1 MNSQEFSR
9 HLAGVKPF
17 WDDSEYNLNAA
28 LSAIKG
34 ESKHLYAT
42 ALDCEVDLLSSAAD
56 CLFEHTTERTSATRH
71 DLTCVFDAAMRLLE
85 CFGELASNSL
95 QLLKALQDQVR
106 LHWEFT
112 DKRKEALG
120 PDWCMRLDEGGVTAL
135 TSDYSD
141 LNLQDE
147 EKYVNKDDYN
157 ADGSHECD
165 KNECDKNECDKN
177 ECDKNECDSEGSGAL
192 ISDTS
197 RIASEIDSLLLPVKA
212 AHIQALGRL
221 AGLISDLESL
231 ILRGTSSEEID
242 RLQGLI
248 EGIQGALA
256 ADCDPEDT
264 SDVYRGEE
272 SIKLVRDLLGRAEVL
287 LQHLQTAL
295 STALSKRN
303 CLRDLGSQRLQ
314 LLSDELGVKV
324 DRLRTLSVSR
334 PSSILGLT
342 DSSTVAYALLFT
354 SLMDQDD
361 TRCSLLGLIRQSQN
375 DRIFKFIY
383 SSWYDRAWAGDHGLD
398 GIGDM
403 WGPRYLGRYL
413 DFTALELSHAGFTVD
428 ELKNAYFYAREL
440 LAAGF
445 SVSTLVSAGF
455 TPGDLQTGGASA
467 KDLWAV
473 GCETIDLKNAGF
485 KASEMREAFSTATDL
500 LGVGCAPS
508 QVIAAGY
515 SGSELREAGLSAL
528 DLKRA
533 GYTHID
539 LKAAGYSAIDLKT
552 AGFTF
557 EDVMKCGYYATE
569 LSEAGYSADALK
581 GAGLSAGDLHLCYTT
596 AALRA
601 AGYTVR
607 DLKAGYY
614 SLADAHLGGYSVS
627 ELREAGY
634 TATAFKAQGFDLLD
648 MREGGFTVGA
658 LREAFYSP
666 SQLKMVYSVKE
677 LLLGGFL
684 SKDLAADNFYD
695 EE

>member
-9 HLAGVKPF
+9 HSAGVKPF

-56 CLFEHTTERTSATRH
+56 CLFEHTTERTTATRH
-71 DLTCVFDAAMRLLE
+71 DLTCVFDAAKRLLE

-147 EKYVNKDDYN
+147 GSYIKKDDN
-157 ADGSHECD
+157 KADGSHECD
-165 KNECDKNECDKN
+165 KNECD
-177 ECDKNECDSEGSGAL
+177 SEGSGDEGSSAL

-231 ILRGTSSEEID
+231 ILRVTSSEETD
-242 RLQGLI
+242 RLHGLI
-248 EGIQGALA
+248 EGIQGALS

-287 LQHLQTAL
+287 LQRLQTAL

-314 LLSDELGVKV
+314 LLSDELRAKV
-324 DRLRTLSVSR
+324 DRLETLSVSR
-334 PSSILGLT
+334 PSNILGLT
-342 DSSTVAYALLFT
+342 DSSTVTYALLFT

-375 DRIFKFIY
+375 DRIFKFIC
-383 SSWYDRAWAGDHGLD
+383 SSWYDRAWAGDRGLD
-398 GIGDM
+398 SIGDM
-403 WGPRYLGRYL
+403 WGARYLGRYL

-508 QVIAAGY
+508 EVIAAGY

-539 LKAAGYSAIDLKT
+539 LKAAGYSASDLKT

-557 EDVMKCGYYATE
+557 EDVMKCEYYATE
-569 LSEAGYSADALK
+569 LSEAGYSADVLK
-581 GAGLSAGDLHLCYTT
+581 GAGLSVGDLHRCYTT

-601 AGYTVR
+601 AGYTAR

-627 ELREAGY
+627 ELKEAGY
-634 TATAFKAQGFDLLD
+634 TAKAFKAQGFDLLD
-648 MREGGFTVGA
+648 MREGGFTVCA

-666 SQLKMVYSVKE
+666 SQLKMVYSVNE

-695 EE
+695 E